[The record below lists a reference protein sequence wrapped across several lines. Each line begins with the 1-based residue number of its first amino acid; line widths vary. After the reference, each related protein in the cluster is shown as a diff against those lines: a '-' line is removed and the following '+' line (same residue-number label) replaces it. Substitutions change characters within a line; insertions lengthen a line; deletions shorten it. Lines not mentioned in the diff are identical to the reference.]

1 MDVRRA
7 IPPAEELGES
17 PLWPAAA
24 IVAAAGLYADL
35 PSRFIAG
42 AHAGAFGVVRWV
54 VPALTLLV
62 LASLAAIRPR
72 GRLTRRHLA
81 IGTIGIV
88 SLANSVSIGLLIH
101 LLINGAHAHASPL
114 LRAAVH
120 MWVVNVLLFALWF
133 WQLDGGGPLS
143 RPRCAPAQRDF
154 LFPQQTEEALAET
167 GWRPLFLD
175 YLYVSFTNATA
186 FSPTD
191 TMPLSRWAKMLM
203 LVQSAISLALAVM
216 VVARAV
222 NILR

>member
-1 MDVRRA
+1 M
-7 IPPAEELGES
+7 PPAEELGES

-24 IVAAAGLYADL
+24 IVAAAVLYADL

-101 LLINGAHAHASPL
+101 LLINGAQAHASPL

-143 RPRCAPAQRDF
+143 RPGCAPAQRDF
-154 LFPQQTEEALAET
+154 LFPQQTAEGLAET
-167 GWRPLFLD
+167 GW
-175 YLYVSFTNATA
+175 
-186 FSPTD
+186 
-191 TMPLSRWAKMLM
+191 
-203 LVQSAISLALAVM
+203 
-216 VVARAV
+216 
-222 NILR
+222 